1 MSILD
6 SSKTLMYDFHYNYI
20 KKKYGDRVKLLF
32 TDTDSLAYEIAT
44 EDFYFIDLELPQ
56 KYFYCLNKM
65 DMEKDAVNDVLNIL
79 EVEPESDSE
88 HREQLAVLVASEQA
102 KEMIGVSL
110 TQDQVTRLSEQDIEK
125 YFKRYEASFLKRL
138 AMQRL
143 IHFFSSYVKH
153 WLIFSLLMKENF

>member
-20 KKKYGDRVKLLF
+20 KKKYGDRVKLLL

-44 EDFYFIDLELPQ
+44 EDLYFIDLDLPH
-56 KYFYCLNKM
+56 KYFYFLNKM

-88 HREQLAVLVASEQA
+88 HREQLAVLVASE
-102 KEMIGVSL
+102 
-110 TQDQVTRLSEQDIEK
+110 
-125 YFKRYEASFLKRL
+125 
-138 AMQRL
+138 
-143 IHFFSSYVKH
+143 
-153 WLIFSLLMKENF
+153 